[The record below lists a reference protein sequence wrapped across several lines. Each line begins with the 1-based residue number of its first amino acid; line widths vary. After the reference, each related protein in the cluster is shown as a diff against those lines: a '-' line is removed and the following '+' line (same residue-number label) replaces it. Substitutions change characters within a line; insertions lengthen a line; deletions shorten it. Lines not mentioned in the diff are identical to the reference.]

1 MNFSSPEIDGLW
13 VWVANLGAAV
23 AVIAA
28 LLYALRYALWKDL
41 VHDTSFQHLYLGA
54 TVFVT
59 LLWQLKADI
68 TPLVSLHFLMSMT
81 LTVMFR
87 WHFALLASVLAL
99 IGLTWTGKAP
109 VELFGVNTLTAAVVP
124 VAASH
129 YIYRWVDE
137 CLPDNFFLLL
147 FVGGFFGSA
156 VTALASGLSL
166 MLGLWLGSSAYD
178 FARISSEYFL
188 FLPVILPPEA
198 VVNGMLLTSIMVFK
212 PQWVQGFDYHRYFD
226 EP

>member
-1 MNFSSPEIDGLW
+1 MHFSSTEIEGLW
-13 VWVANLGAAV
+13 VWVANLIAL
-23 AVIAA
+23 AA
-28 LLYALRYALWKDL
+28 LFKAVRYARWKSLFEDA
-41 VHDTSFQHLYLGA
+41 TFQHLYLGA

-99 IGLTWTGKAP
+99 AGLTWTGKAP
-109 VELFGVNTLTAAVVP
+109 LALFGVNVVTCAVVP
-124 VAASH
+124 VAAS
-129 YIYRWVDE
+129 YFIYRWVDRY
-137 CLPDNFFLLL
+137 LPDNFFVLL

-156 VTALASGLSL
+156 LTALASGLSL
-166 MLGLWLGSSAYD
+166 MVGLWLGSSAYD
-178 FARISSEYFL
+178 FERISGEYFL

-198 VVNGMLLTSIMVFK
+198 VVNGMLLSSIMVFK
-212 PQWVQGFDYHRYFD
+212 PDWVQSFDYHRYFD
-226 EP
+226 EK

>member
-1 MNFSSPEIDGLW
+1 MNFSSTEIEGLW
-13 VWVANLGAAV
+13 VWVANV
-23 AVIAA
+23 AA
-28 LLYALRYALWKDL
+28 LIGLFQAVRYAQWKKL
-41 VHDTSFQHLYLGA
+41 LADTLFQHLFLGA

-87 WHFALLASVLAL
+87 WPFALMASVLAL

-109 VELFGVNTLTAAVVP
+109 VELLGVNIMTSAVVP

-129 YIYRWVDE
+129 FIYRWADKR
-137 CLPDNFFLLL
+137 LPDNFFVIL
-147 FVGGFFGSA
+147 FVGCFFGSA
-156 VTALASGLSL
+156 LTALASGLSL
-166 MLGLWLGSSAYD
+166 MAVLWLGSTSYD
-178 FARISSEYFL
+178 FARISGEYFL

-198 VVNGMLLTSIMVFK
+198 VVNGMLLSSLMVFK
-212 PQWVQGFDYHRYFD
+212 PDWVQGFDYKRYFD
-226 EP
+226 DK

>member
-1 MNFSSPEIDGLW
+1 MNFSSPEIYGLW
-13 VWVANLGAAV
+13 VWVAN
-23 AVIAA
+23 A
-28 LLYALRYALWKDL
+28 LALVVFLQAIRYAPWKKL
-41 VHDTSFQHLYLGA
+41 FAEAHFQHLYLGA

-99 IGLTWTGKAP
+99 VGLTWSGKAP
-109 VELFGVNTLTAAVVP
+109 WALFGVNMITTAVVP

-129 YIYRWVDE
+129 FIYRWVDE
-137 CLPDNFFLLL
+137 YLPDNFFVLL

-166 MLGLWLGSSAYD
+166 MLLLWLGSSAYD
-178 FARISSEYFL
+178 FARISGEYFL
-188 FLPVILPPEA
+188 FLPVTLPPEA
-198 VVNGMLLTSIMVFK
+198 VVNGMLLSSIMVFK
-212 PQWVQGFDYHRYFD
+212 PEWVQGFDSDRYFD
-226 EP
+226 DR